1 MISPL
6 HFGFNIQTAATNA
19 FQQFLPDKEMLNK
32 VRNEFDSM
40 VALLRRHGLNVEVFN
55 DHPEIITPDSV
66 FPNNW
71 FSVIDNM
78 LVLYPMLAENRRLER
93 RQEIIQ
99 SIQKRYNLQ
108 IVIDLTHYE
117 NEGLYLEG
125 TGSLVLDK
133 KNRVAYV
140 AISPRTSRRLAE
152 LWCRLFNY
160 KLVYFNASDD
170 NGVPVYHTNVLL
182 AVGSG
187 YALLASDMI
196 SDEAE
201 RLSVLSSL
209 VQTGHDIILLSND
222 QVKAFAGNMLEVTG
236 IDDKKLL
243 LMSETALKSLS
254 LTQIKLIEKHVT
266 PIAINVT
273 TIENTGGGSV
283 RCMVAEIIN

>member
-19 FQQFLPDKEMLNK
+19 FQQYLPDKEMLNK
-32 VRNEFDSM
+32 VRYEFDGM
-40 VALLRRHGLNVEVFN
+40 VALLKLHGLNVEVFN
-55 DHPEIITPDSV
+55 DHTQIITPDSV

-99 SIQKRYNLQ
+99 SIQEKYNLQ
-108 IVIDLTHYE
+108 IVIDLTVYE
-117 NEGLYLEG
+117 IEGLYLEG

-133 KNRVAYV
+133 MNRVAYV

-160 KLVYFNASDD
+160 KLVYFNTSDGD
-170 NGVPVYHTNVLL
+170 GMPVYHTNVLL
-182 AVGSG
+182 AVGTG
-187 YALLASDMI
+187 YAILAPDMI
-196 SDEAE
+196 TVETE
-201 RLSVLSSL
+201 RKFLLDSL
-209 VQTGHDIILLSND
+209 AQTGHDVILLSNE

-236 IDDKKLL
+236 SNDKKLL
-243 LMSETALKSLS
+243 LMSETAYKSLS
-254 LTQIKLIEKHVT
+254 LTQIKLIEKHVSPLIIT
-266 PIAINVT
+266 VT